1 MTRTVLAGVAEVG
14 ARAGAAEGGPVVLAG
29 AARQAGV
36 GRALRRARARRQHAV
51 QHGARALRALRA
63 LRLALRRAFRV
74 RDALVAGLGAFG
86 LVLGQARV
94 RILR

>member
-51 QHGARALRALRA
+51 QHGARALRALR
-63 LRLALRRAFRV
+63 LALRRAFRV

-86 LVLGQARV
+86 LVLSQARV